1 MHNNQYNTT
10 MKRFF
15 SIMMAVAMMLGF
27 AACNSSNA
35 NEGADSKNDNSLNYD
50 GRKVTKQLKSLPYFN
65 KVVLDGALDVEF
77 SQASRGGVAI
87 KGRKSIVD
95 NVRVKVK
102 NQTLYL
108 SLDEKDWFRV
118 DHSEKADIYV
128 SSPDLISVV
137 MRGAGDFEA
146 KNLLD
151 TDTLNVEL
159 NGAGNIDFDR
169 IVCDEAYL
177 IVKGAGNL
185 EVDKLTANRTK
196 IAMLGVG
203 NADVEFKNAGHV
215 DCLLSGVGNIDLEGT
230 VKSLSN
236 NVRGTGNIDT
246 TELMVR
252 GSRK

>member
-1 MHNNQYNTT
+1 
-10 MKRFF
+10 MKRIF
-15 SIMMAVAMMLGF
+15 SIMMALAFVFAF
-27 AACNSSNA
+27 AACNASNA
-35 NEGADSKNDNSLNYD
+35 KEGLDAKNGKSISCD

-65 KVVLDGALDVEF
+65 KIVLDGALDVEF
-77 SQASRGGVAI
+77 SQASRGGVAV
-87 KGRKSIVD
+87 KGRKSIVE
-95 NVRVKVK
+95 NVKVKVK

-118 DHSEKADIYV
+118 DRSEKADIYV

-177 IVKGAGNL
+177 VVKGAGNL

-230 VKSLSN
+230 VKSLSK

-252 GSRK
+252 GGRK

>member
-1 MHNNQYNTT
+1 
-10 MKRFF
+10 MKRIF
-15 SIMMAVAMMLGF
+15 SIMMALAFVFAF
-27 AACNSSNA
+27 AACNASNA
-35 NEGADSKNDNSLNYD
+35 KEGLDATNGKSISYD
-50 GRKVTKQLKSLPYFN
+50 GRKVTKQLKGLPYFN

-77 SQASRGGVAI
+77 SQASRGGVAV

-118 DHSEKADIYV
+118 DRSEKADIYV

-177 IVKGAGNL
+177 VVKGAGNL

-203 NADVEFKNAGHV
+203 NADVEFVNAGHV

-230 VKSLSN
+230 VKSLSK

>member
-1 MHNNQYNTT
+1 
-10 MKRFF
+10 MKRIF
-15 SIMMAVAMMLGF
+15 SIMMALAFVFAF
-27 AACNSSNA
+27 AACNASNA
-35 NEGADSKNDNSLNYD
+35 KEGLDAKNGKSISYD
-50 GRKVTKQLKSLPYFN
+50 GRKVTKQLKGLPYFN
-65 KVVLDGALDVEF
+65 KIVLDGALDVEF
-77 SQASRGGVAI
+77 SQASRGGVAV
-87 KGRKSIVD
+87 KGRKSIVE
-95 NVRVKVK
+95 NVKVKVK

-118 DHSEKADIYV
+118 DRSEKADIYV

-177 IVKGAGNL
+177 VVKGAGNL

-203 NADVEFKNAGHV
+203 NADVDFKNAGHV

-230 VKSLSN
+230 VKSLSK

>member
-1 MHNNQYNTT
+1 
-10 MKRFF
+10 MKRIF
-15 SIMMAVAMMLGF
+15 SIMMALAFVFAF
-27 AACNSSNA
+27 AACNASNA
-35 NEGADSKNDNSLNYD
+35 KEGLDAKNGKSISYD

-65 KVVLDGALDVEF
+65 KIVLDGALDVEF
-77 SQASRGGVAI
+77 SQASRGGVAV
-87 KGRKSIVD
+87 KGRKSIVE
-95 NVRVKVK
+95 NVKVK
-102 NQTLYL
+102 VKGQTLYI

-118 DHSEKADIYV
+118 DRSEKADIYV

-137 MRGAGDFEA
+137 MRGAGDIEA

-203 NADVEFKNAGHV
+203 NADVEFVNAGHV
-215 DCLLSGVGNIDLEGT
+215 DCLLKGVGNIDLEGT
-230 VKSLSN
+230 VKSLSK

-252 GSRK
+252 GGRK

>member
-1 MHNNQYNTT
+1 MT
-10 MKRFF
+10 MKRIF
-15 SIMMAVAMMLGF
+15 SIMMALAFVFAF
-27 AACNSSNA
+27 AACNASNA
-35 NEGADSKNDNSLNYD
+35 KEGLDAKNGKSISYD
-50 GRKVTKQLKSLPYFN
+50 GRKVTKKLKSLPYFN
-65 KVVLDGALDVEF
+65 KIVLDGALDVEF

-87 KGRKSIVD
+87 KGRKSIVE
-95 NVRVKVK
+95 NVKVKVK

-230 VKSLSN
+230 VKSLSK

-246 TELMVR
+246 TELMLR
-252 GSRK
+252 SSRK

>member
-1 MHNNQYNTT
+1 MT
-10 MKRFF
+10 MKRIF
-15 SIMMAVAMMLGF
+15 SIMMALAFVFAF
-27 AACNSSNA
+27 AACNASNA
-35 NEGADSKNDNSLNYD
+35 KEGLDAKNGKSISYD
-50 GRKVTKQLKSLPYFN
+50 GRKVTKKLKSLPYFN
-65 KVVLDGALDVEF
+65 KIVLDGALDVEF
-77 SQASRGGVAI
+77 SQASRGGVAV
-87 KGRKSIVD
+87 KGRKSIVE
-95 NVRVKVK
+95 NVKVKVK

-177 IVKGAGNL
+177 VVKGAGNL

>member
-1 MHNNQYNTT
+1 MT
-10 MKRFF
+10 MKRIF
-15 SIMMAVAMMLGF
+15 SIMMALAFVFAF
-27 AACNSSNA
+27 AACNASNA
-35 NEGADSKNDNSLNYD
+35 KEGLDAKNGKSISYD

-65 KVVLDGALDVEF
+65 KIVLDGALDVEF
-77 SQASRGGVAI
+77 SQASRGGVAV
-87 KGRKSIVD
+87 KGRKSIVE
-95 NVRVKVK
+95 NVKVKVK

-185 EVDKLTANRTK
+185 EIDKLTANRTK

-215 DCLLSGVGNIDLEGT
+215 DCLLSGVGNVDLEGT
-230 VKSLSN
+230 VKSLSK

-252 GSRK
+252 SSRK

>member
-1 MHNNQYNTT
+1 
-10 MKRFF
+10 MKRIF
-15 SIMMAVAMMLGF
+15 SIMMALAFVFAF
-27 AACNSSNA
+27 AACNASNA
-35 NEGADSKNDNSLNYD
+35 KEGLDAKNGKSISYD
-50 GRKVTKQLKSLPYFN
+50 GRKVTKQLKGLPYFN
-65 KVVLDGALDVEF
+65 KIVLDGALDVEF
-77 SQASRGGVAI
+77 SQASRGGVAV

-95 NVRVKVK
+95 NVKVKVK

-177 IVKGAGNL
+177 VVKGAGNL

-230 VKSLSN
+230 VKSLSK

-252 GSRK
+252 GGRK

>member
-1 MHNNQYNTT
+1 
-10 MKRFF
+10 MKRIF
-15 SIMMAVAMMLGF
+15 SIMMALAFVFAF
-27 AACNSSNA
+27 AACNASNA
-35 NEGADSKNDNSLNYD
+35 KEGLDAKNGKSISYD
-50 GRKVTKQLKSLPYFN
+50 GRKVTKKLKSLPYFN
-65 KVVLDGALDVEF
+65 KIVLDGALDVEF

-87 KGRKSIVD
+87 KGRKSIVE
-95 NVRVKVK
+95 NVKVKVK

-118 DHSEKADIYV
+118 DRSEKADIYV

-230 VKSLSN
+230 VKSLSK

-252 GSRK
+252 SSRK

>member
-1 MHNNQYNTT
+1 
-10 MKRFF
+10 MKRIF
-15 SIMMAVAMMLGF
+15 SIMMALAFVFAF
-27 AACNSSNA
+27 AACNASNA
-35 NEGADSKNDNSLNYD
+35 KEGLDAKNGKSISYD

-87 KGRKSIVD
+87 KGRKSIVE
-95 NVRVKVK
+95 NVKVKVK

-177 IVKGAGNL
+177 VVKGAGNL

>member
-1 MHNNQYNTT
+1 MT
-10 MKRFF
+10 MKRIF
-15 SIMMAVAMMLGF
+15 SIMMALAFVFAF
-27 AACNSSNA
+27 AACNASNA
-35 NEGADSKNDNSLNYD
+35 KEGLDAKNGKSISYD
-50 GRKVTKQLKSLPYFN
+50 GCKVTKQLKSLPYFN
-65 KVVLDGALDVEF
+65 KIVLDGALDVEF
-77 SQASRGGVAI
+77 SQASRGGVAV

-95 NVRVKVK
+95 NVKVKVK

-118 DHSEKADIYV
+118 DRSEKADIYV

-203 NADVEFKNAGHV
+203 NADVEFVNAGHV

-230 VKSLSN
+230 VKSLSK

>member
-1 MHNNQYNTT
+1 MT
-10 MKRFF
+10 MKRIF
-15 SIMMAVAMMLGF
+15 SIMMALAFVFAF
-27 AACNSSNA
+27 AACNASNA
-35 NEGADSKNDNSLNYD
+35 KEGLDAKNGKSISYD
-50 GRKVTKQLKSLPYFN
+50 GRKVTKKLKSLPYFN

-95 NVRVKVK
+95 NVKVKVK

-169 IVCDEAYL
+169 IVCDDAYL

-203 NADVEFKNAGHV
+203 NADVEFVNAGHV

-230 VKSLSN
+230 VKSLSK

>member
-1 MHNNQYNTT
+1 MT
-10 MKRFF
+10 MKRIF
-15 SIMMAVAMMLGF
+15 SIMMALAFVFAF
-27 AACNSSNA
+27 AACNASNA
-35 NEGADSKNDNSLNYD
+35 KEGLDAKNGKSISYD

-65 KVVLDGALDVEF
+65 KIVLDGALDVEF

-87 KGRKSIVD
+87 KGRKSIVE
-95 NVRVKVK
+95 NVKVKVK

-185 EVDKLTANRTK
+185 EVDKLTANRAK

-230 VKSLSN
+230 VKSLSK

-252 GSRK
+252 SSRK

>member
-1 MHNNQYNTT
+1 
-10 MKRFF
+10 MKRIF
-15 SIMMAVAMMLGF
+15 SIMMALAFVFAF
-27 AACNSSNA
+27 AACNASNA
-35 NEGADSKNDNSLNYD
+35 KEGLDAKNGKSISYD

-65 KVVLDGALDVEF
+65 KIVLDGALDVEF
-77 SQASRGGVAI
+77 SQASRRGVAV

-95 NVRVKVK
+95 NVKVKVK

-118 DHSEKADIYV
+118 DRSEKADIYV

-137 MRGAGDFEA
+137 MRGAGDFET

-177 IVKGAGNL
+177 VVKGAGNL

-215 DCLLSGVGNIDLEGT
+215 YCLLSGVGNIDLEGT
-230 VKSLSN
+230 VKSLSK

-252 GSRK
+252 SSRK

>member
-1 MHNNQYNTT
+1 
-10 MKRFF
+10 MKRIF
-15 SIMMAVAMMLGF
+15 SIMMALAFVFAF
-27 AACNSSNA
+27 AACNASNA
-35 NEGADSKNDNSLNYD
+35 KEGLDAKNGKSISYD
-50 GRKVTKQLKSLPYFN
+50 GRKVTKKLKSLPYFN
-65 KVVLDGALDVEF
+65 KIVLDGALDVEF

-87 KGRKSIVD
+87 KGRKSIVE
-95 NVRVKVK
+95 NVKVKVK

-137 MRGAGDFEA
+137 MRGAGDFET

-230 VKSLSN
+230 VKSLSK

-246 TELMVR
+246 TELIVR

>member
-1 MHNNQYNTT
+1 MT
-10 MKRFF
+10 MKRIF
-15 SIMMAVAMMLGF
+15 SIMMALAFVFAF
-27 AACNSSNA
+27 AACNASNA
-35 NEGADSKNDNSLNYD
+35 KEGLDAKNGKSISYD

-65 KVVLDGALDVEF
+65 KIVLDGALDVEF

-87 KGRKSIVD
+87 KGRKSIVE
-95 NVRVKVK
+95 NVKVKVK

-177 IVKGAGNL
+177 VVKGAGNL

-230 VKSLSN
+230 VKSLSK

>member
-1 MHNNQYNTT
+1 
-10 MKRFF
+10 MKRIF
-15 SIMMAVAMMLGF
+15 SIMMALAFVFAF
-27 AACNSSNA
+27 AACNASNA
-35 NEGADSKNDNSLNYD
+35 KEGLDAKNGKSISYD

-65 KVVLDGALDVEF
+65 KIVLDGALDVEF
-77 SQASRGGVAI
+77 SQASRGGVAV
-87 KGRKSIVD
+87 KGRKSIVE
-95 NVRVKVK
+95 NVKVKVK

-108 SLDEKDWFRV
+108 SLDEKDWFCV
-118 DHSEKADIYV
+118 DRSEKADIYV

-177 IVKGAGNL
+177 VVKGAGNL

-230 VKSLSN
+230 VKSLSK

-252 GSRK
+252 GGRK

>member
-1 MHNNQYNTT
+1 MT
-10 MKRFF
+10 MKRIF
-15 SIMMAVAMMLGF
+15 SIMMALAFVFAF
-27 AACNSSNA
+27 AACNASNA
-35 NEGADSKNDNSLNYD
+35 KEGLDAKNGKSISYD
-50 GRKVTKQLKSLPYFN
+50 GRKVTKKLKSLPYFN

-87 KGRKSIVD
+87 KGRKSIVE
-95 NVRVKVK
+95 NVKVKVK

-108 SLDEKDWFRV
+108 SLDEEDWFRV
-118 DHSEKADIYV
+118 DRSEKADIYV

-177 IVKGAGNL
+177 VVKGAGNL

-230 VKSLSN
+230 VKSLSK

>member
-1 MHNNQYNTT
+1 MT
-10 MKRFF
+10 MKRIF
-15 SIMMAVAMMLGF
+15 SIMMALAFVFAF
-27 AACNSSNA
+27 AACNASNA
-35 NEGADSKNDNSLNYD
+35 KEGLDAKNGKSISYD

-65 KVVLDGALDVEF
+65 KIVLDGALDVEF

-87 KGRKSIVD
+87 KGRKSIVE
-95 NVRVKVK
+95 NVKVKVK

-108 SLDEKDWFRV
+108 SLDDKDWFRV

-230 VKSLSN
+230 VKSLSK

>member
-1 MHNNQYNTT
+1 
-10 MKRFF
+10 MKRIF
-15 SIMMAVAMMLGF
+15 SIMMALAFVFAF
-27 AACNSSNA
+27 AACNASNA
-35 NEGADSKNDNSLNYD
+35 KEGLDAKNGKSISYD
-50 GRKVTKQLKSLPYFN
+50 GRKVTKKLKSLPYFN
-65 KVVLDGALDVEF
+65 KIVLDGALDVEF

-87 KGRKSIVD
+87 KGRKSIVE
-95 NVRVKVK
+95 NVKVKVK

-203 NADVEFKNAGHV
+203 NADVEFVNAGHV

-230 VKSLSN
+230 VKSLSK

>member
-1 MHNNQYNTT
+1 
-10 MKRFF
+10 MKRIF
-15 SIMMAVAMMLGF
+15 SIMMALAFVFAF
-27 AACNSSNA
+27 AACNASNA
-35 NEGADSKNDNSLNYD
+35 KEGLDAKNGKLISYD
-50 GRKVTKQLKSLPYFN
+50 GRKVTKKLKSLPYFN

-87 KGRKSIVD
+87 KGRKSIVE
-95 NVRVKVK
+95 NVKVKVK

-177 IVKGAGNL
+177 VIKGAGNL

-230 VKSLSN
+230 VKSLSK

>member
-1 MHNNQYNTT
+1 MT
-10 MKRFF
+10 MKRIF
-15 SIMMAVAMMLGF
+15 SIMMALAFVFAF
-27 AACNSSNA
+27 AACNASNA
-35 NEGADSKNDNSLNYD
+35 KEGLDAKNGKSISYD

-65 KVVLDGALDVEF
+65 KIVLDGALDVEF

-95 NVRVKVK
+95 NVKVKVK

-185 EVDKLTANRTK
+185 EVDKLTANRAK

-230 VKSLSN
+230 VKSLSK

-246 TELMVR
+246 TELMVH

>member
-1 MHNNQYNTT
+1 
-10 MKRFF
+10 MKRIF
-15 SIMMAVAMMLGF
+15 SIMMALAFVFAF
-27 AACNSSNA
+27 AACNASNA
-35 NEGADSKNDNSLNYD
+35 KEGLDAKNGKSISYD
-50 GRKVTKQLKSLPYFN
+50 GRKVTKQLKGLPYFN
-65 KVVLDGALDVEF
+65 KIVLDGALDVEF
-77 SQASRGGVAI
+77 SQASRGGVAV
-87 KGRKSIVD
+87 KGRKSIVE
-95 NVRVKVK
+95 NVKVKVK

-118 DHSEKADIYV
+118 DRSEKADIYV

-177 IVKGAGNL
+177 VVKGAGNL

-230 VKSLSN
+230 VKSLSK

-252 GSRK
+252 GGRK

>member
-1 MHNNQYNTT
+1 
-10 MKRFF
+10 MKRIF
-15 SIMMAVAMMLGF
+15 SIMMALAFVFAF
-27 AACNSSNA
+27 AACNASTA
-35 NEGADSKNDNSLNYD
+35 KEGLDAKNGKSISYD
-50 GRKVTKQLKSLPYFN
+50 GRKVTKQLKGLPYFN
-65 KVVLDGALDVEF
+65 KIVLDGALDVEF
-77 SQASRGGVAI
+77 SQASRGGVAV
-87 KGRKSIVD
+87 KGRKSIVE
-95 NVRVKVK
+95 NVKVKVK

-118 DHSEKADIYV
+118 DRSEKADIYV

-177 IVKGAGNL
+177 VVKGAGNL

-230 VKSLSN
+230 VKSLSK

>member
-1 MHNNQYNTT
+1 
-10 MKRFF
+10 MKRIF
-15 SIMMAVAMMLGF
+15 SIMMALAFVFAF
-27 AACNSSNA
+27 AACNASNA
-35 NEGADSKNDNSLNYD
+35 KEGLDAKNGKSISYD
-50 GRKVTKQLKSLPYFN
+50 GRKVTKKLKSLPYFN

-95 NVRVKVK
+95 NVKVKVK

-108 SLDEKDWFRV
+108 SLDENDWFRV

-230 VKSLSN
+230 VKSLSK

>member
-1 MHNNQYNTT
+1 
-10 MKRFF
+10 MKRIF
-15 SIMMAVAMMLGF
+15 SIMMALAFVFAF
-27 AACNSSNA
+27 AACNASNA
-35 NEGADSKNDNSLNYD
+35 KEGLDAKNGKSISYD
-50 GRKVTKQLKSLPYFN
+50 GRKVTKKLKSLPYFN
-65 KVVLDGALDVEF
+65 KIVLDGALDVEF

-87 KGRKSIVD
+87 KGRKSIVE
-95 NVRVKVK
+95 NVKVKVK

-230 VKSLSN
+230 VKSLSK

>member
-1 MHNNQYNTT
+1 MT
-10 MKRFF
+10 MKRIF
-15 SIMMAVAMMLGF
+15 SIMMALAFVFAF
-27 AACNSSNA
+27 AACNASNA
-35 NEGADSKNDNSLNYD
+35 KEGLDAKNGKSISYD

-65 KVVLDGALDVEF
+65 KIVLDGALDVEF
-77 SQASRGGVAI
+77 SQASRGGVAV
-87 KGRKSIVD
+87 KGRKSIVE
-95 NVRVKVK
+95 NVKVKVK

-108 SLDEKDWFRV
+108 SLDDKDWFRV

-177 IVKGAGNL
+177 VVKGAGNL

-230 VKSLSN
+230 VKSLSK

-252 GSRK
+252 GGRK

>member
-1 MHNNQYNTT
+1 
-10 MKRFF
+10 MKRIF
-15 SIMMAVAMMLGF
+15 SIMMALAFVFAF
-27 AACNSSNA
+27 AACNASNA
-35 NEGADSKNDNSLNYD
+35 KEGLDAKNGKSISYD
-50 GRKVTKQLKSLPYFN
+50 GRKVTKKLKSLPYFN
-65 KVVLDGALDVEF
+65 KIVLDGALDVEF
-77 SQASRGGVAI
+77 SQASRGGVAV

-95 NVRVKVK
+95 NVKVKVK

-118 DHSEKADIYV
+118 DRSEKADIYV

-230 VKSLSN
+230 VKSLSK

-252 GSRK
+252 GGRK

>member
-1 MHNNQYNTT
+1 
-10 MKRFF
+10 MKRIF
-15 SIMMAVAMMLGF
+15 SIMMALAFVFAF
-27 AACNSSNA
+27 AACNASNA
-35 NEGADSKNDNSLNYD
+35 KEGLDAKNGKSISYD
-50 GRKVTKQLKSLPYFN
+50 GRKVTKKLKSLPYFN

-95 NVRVKVK
+95 NVKVKVK

-230 VKSLSN
+230 VKSLSK

>member
-1 MHNNQYNTT
+1 MT
-10 MKRFF
+10 MKRIF
-15 SIMMAVAMMLGF
+15 SIMMALAFVFAF
-27 AACNSSNA
+27 AACNASNA
-35 NEGADSKNDNSLNYD
+35 KEGLDAKNGKSISYD

-87 KGRKSIVD
+87 KGRKSIVE
-95 NVRVKVK
+95 NVKVKVK

-203 NADVEFKNAGHV
+203 NADVEFVNAGHV

-230 VKSLSN
+230 VKSLSK

-252 GSRK
+252 GGRK

>member
-1 MHNNQYNTT
+1 
-10 MKRFF
+10 MKRIF
-15 SIMMAVAMMLGF
+15 SIMMALAFVFAF
-27 AACNSSNA
+27 AACNASNA
-35 NEGADSKNDNSLNYD
+35 KEGLDAKNGKSISYD

-65 KVVLDGALDVEF
+65 KIVLDGALDVEF
-77 SQASRGGVAI
+77 LQASRGGVAV
-87 KGRKSIVD
+87 KGRKSIVE
-95 NVRVKVK
+95 NVKVKVK

-118 DHSEKADIYV
+118 DRSEKADIYV

-177 IVKGAGNL
+177 VVKGAGNL

-230 VKSLSN
+230 VKSLSK

-252 GSRK
+252 GGRK

>member
-1 MHNNQYNTT
+1 
-10 MKRFF
+10 MKRIF
-15 SIMMAVAMMLGF
+15 SVMMALAFVFAF
-27 AACNSSNA
+27 AACNASNA
-35 NEGADSKNDNSLNYD
+35 KEGLDAKNGKSISYD
-50 GRKVTKQLKSLPYFN
+50 GRKVTKQLKGLPYFN
-65 KVVLDGALDVEF
+65 KIVLDGALDVEF
-77 SQASRGGVAI
+77 SQASRGGVAV

-95 NVRVKVK
+95 NVKAKVK

-108 SLDEKDWFRV
+108 SLYEKDWFRV
-118 DHSEKADIYV
+118 DRSEKADIYV

-137 MRGAGDFEA
+137 MRGAGDFET

-177 IVKGAGNL
+177 VVKGAGNL

-230 VKSLSN
+230 VKSLSK

-252 GSRK
+252 SSRK

>member
-1 MHNNQYNTT
+1 
-10 MKRFF
+10 MKRIF
-15 SIMMAVAMMLGF
+15 SIMMALALAFVFAF
-27 AACNSSNA
+27 AACNASNA
-35 NEGADSKNDNSLNYD
+35 KEGLDAKNGKSISYD

-65 KVVLDGALDVEF
+65 KIVLDGALDVEF
-77 SQASRGGVAI
+77 SQASRGGVAV
-87 KGRKSIVD
+87 KGRKSIVE
-95 NVRVKVK
+95 NVKVKVK

-118 DHSEKADIYV
+118 DRSEKADIYV

-177 IVKGAGNL
+177 VVKGAGNL

-230 VKSLSN
+230 VKSLSK

-252 GSRK
+252 GGRK

>member
-1 MHNNQYNTT
+1 
-10 MKRFF
+10 
-15 SIMMAVAMMLGF
+15 MMALAFVFAF
-27 AACNSSNA
+27 AACNASNA
-35 NEGADSKNDNSLNYD
+35 KEGLDAKNGKSISYD

-65 KVVLDGALDVEF
+65 KIVLDGALDVEF
-77 SQASRGGVAI
+77 SQASRGGVAV
-87 KGRKSIVD
+87 KGRKSIVE
-95 NVRVKVK
+95 NVKVKVK

-203 NADVEFKNAGHV
+203 NADVEFVNAGHV

-230 VKSLSN
+230 VKSLSK

-252 GSRK
+252 GGRK

>member
-1 MHNNQYNTT
+1 
-10 MKRFF
+10 MKRIF
-15 SIMMAVAMMLGF
+15 SIMMALAFVFAF
-27 AACNSSNA
+27 AACNASNA
-35 NEGADSKNDNSLNYD
+35 KEGLDAKNGKSISYD

-65 KVVLDGALDVEF
+65 KIVLDGALDVEF
-77 SQASRGGVAI
+77 SQTSRGGVAV
-87 KGRKSIVD
+87 KGRKSIVE
-95 NVRVKVK
+95 NVKVKVK

-118 DHSEKADIYV
+118 DRSEKADIYV

-177 IVKGAGNL
+177 VVKGAGNL

-230 VKSLSN
+230 VKSLSK

-252 GSRK
+252 GGRK

>member
-1 MHNNQYNTT
+1 
-10 MKRFF
+10 MKRIF
-15 SIMMAVAMMLGF
+15 SIMMALAFVFAF
-27 AACNSSNA
+27 AACNASNA
-35 NEGADSKNDNSLNYD
+35 KEGLDAKNGKSISYD

-65 KVVLDGALDVEF
+65 KIVLDGALDVEF
-77 SQASRGGVAI
+77 SQASRGGVAV
-87 KGRKSIVD
+87 KGRKSIVE
-95 NVRVKVK
+95 NVKVKVK

-230 VKSLSN
+230 VKSLSK

>member
-1 MHNNQYNTT
+1 
-10 MKRFF
+10 MKRIF
-15 SIMMAVAMMLGF
+15 SIMMALAFVFAF
-27 AACNSSNA
+27 AACNASTA
-35 NEGADSKNDNSLNYD
+35 KEGLDAKNGKSISYD

-65 KVVLDGALDVEF
+65 KIVLDGALDVEF
-77 SQASRGGVAI
+77 SQASRGGVAV
-87 KGRKSIVD
+87 KGRKSIVE
-95 NVRVKVK
+95 NVKVKVK

-118 DHSEKADIYV
+118 DRSEKADIYV

-230 VKSLSN
+230 VKSLSK

>member
-1 MHNNQYNTT
+1 
-10 MKRFF
+10 MKRIF
-15 SIMMAVAMMLGF
+15 SIMMALAFVFAF
-27 AACNSSNA
+27 AACNASTA
-35 NEGADSKNDNSLNYD
+35 KEGLDAKNGKSISYD

-65 KVVLDGALDVEF
+65 KIVLDGALDVEF
-77 SQASRGGVAI
+77 SQASRGGVAV
-87 KGRKSIVD
+87 KGRKSIVE
-95 NVRVKVK
+95 NVKVKVK

-118 DHSEKADIYV
+118 DRSEKADIYV

-177 IVKGAGNL
+177 VVKGAGNL

-230 VKSLSN
+230 VKSLSK

-252 GSRK
+252 GGRK

>member
-1 MHNNQYNTT
+1 
-10 MKRFF
+10 MKRIF
-15 SIMMAVAMMLGF
+15 SIMMALAFVFAF
-27 AACNSSNA
+27 AACNASNA
-35 NEGADSKNDNSLNYD
+35 KEGLDAKNGKSISYD
-50 GRKVTKQLKSLPYFN
+50 GRKVTKKLKSLPYFN

-87 KGRKSIVD
+87 KGRKSIVE
-95 NVRVKVK
+95 NVKVKVK

-118 DHSEKADIYV
+118 DRSEKADIYV

-230 VKSLSN
+230 VKSLSK

-252 GSRK
+252 GGRK